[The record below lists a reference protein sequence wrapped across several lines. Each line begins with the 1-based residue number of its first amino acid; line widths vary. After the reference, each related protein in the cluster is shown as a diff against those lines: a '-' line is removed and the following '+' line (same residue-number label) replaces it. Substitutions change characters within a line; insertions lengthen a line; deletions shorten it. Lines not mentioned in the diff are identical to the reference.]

1 VRTARNARDGI
12 YCFRSGVVR
21 AHLLANVF
29 HVGNPLV
36 DEWGSLMSHTET
48 ANYYQADRPE
58 MLELLPAATGRLLEL
73 GCGEGA
79 FSAAAKRRFGAE
91 CWAMEYN
98 HAVATKAS
106 AVLDRVLVGDAD
118 QHIDELPDDYFDAI
132 VCNDV
137 LEHLANPQDT
147 LMRLRPKL
155 RTGGVVV
162 ASIPNIRYLPALSR
176 IIFGRDFPLEDDGT
190 FDRTHLRWFTRKS
203 IRRMFDA
210 AGYQVQSMR
219 GHNMGNP
226 LAVAV
231 GIFSLGFFWDGVWM
245 QYKCVAT
252 PQ

>member
-1 VRTARNARDGI
+1 
-12 YCFRSGVVR
+12 
-21 AHLLANVF
+21 
-29 HVGNPLV
+29 
-36 DEWGSLMSHTET
+36 MSHTET
-48 ANYYQADRPE
+48 ANDENANYYQADRPE
-58 MLELLPAATGRLLEL
+58 MLKLLPVATGRLLEL

-98 HAVATKAS
+98 PAVAMKAS

-137 LEHLANPQDT
+137 LEHLAYPQET

-162 ASIPNIRYLPALSR
+162 ASIPNIRYLPALSQ

-190 FDRTHLRWFTRKS
+190 FDRTHLRWFTRNS
-203 IRRMFDA
+203 I
-210 AGYQVQSMR
+210 AGVCST
-219 GHNMGNP
+219 P
-226 LAVAV
+226 LATRCSQCGGTTWATRSLSPSASSASDSSGTACGCSTSALRHRSERRTVAAQP
-231 GIFSLGFFWDGVWM
+231 I
-245 QYKCVAT
+245 
-252 PQ
+252 